1 MGVVMTDGSTGSSS
15 MSQDDLIERIA
26 RLIYDADALRPRL
39 TWERLTPLTQ
49 GEYRKEARAALSA
62 FPLAEANTARLS
74 ELERE
79 NARLREALKPFA
91 SEGALWHDS
100 TTTPTEDEPLW
111 ISSYETRRSPD
122 EAKFTLGDLRR
133 ARAALAGSG
142 EK

>member
-1 MGVVMTDGSTGSSS
+1 MSTTS
-15 MSQDDLIERIA
+15 DDLIERIA

-49 GEYRKEARAALSA
+49 GEYRKEARSALTA
-62 FPLAEANTARLS
+62 FPLAEANTARLD

-79 NARLREALKPFA
+79 NVALREALIIYFTQP
-91 SEGALWHDS
+91 
-100 TTTPTEDEPLW
+100 
-111 ISSYETRRSPD
+111 SSPRHD
-122 EAKFTLGDLRR
+122 EAFNTLAIFATT

>member
-1 MGVVMTDGSTGSSS
+1 MSTTS
-15 MSQDDLIERIA
+15 DDLIERIA

-62 FPLAEANTARLS
+62 FPLAEANTARLD
-74 ELERE
+74 ELERD

-91 SEGALWHDS
+91 AQTLASSL
-100 TTTPTEDEPLW
+100 TEEKM
-111 ISSYETRRSPD
+111 IR
-122 EAKFTLGDLRR
+122 A

-142 EK
+142 DA